1 VVNVFL
7 GNTQM
12 LVEAYVET
20 PEQAIVAVGEGA
32 DRLELCGPG
41 EGGLTP
47 SDDLLRAVKRAVS
60 VPVHVMVRPRP
71 GDFFFS
77 AAEFAEIRRDVP
89 RMRELGAS
97 GVVLAVLRS
106 DSRLHL
112 EWMAELVELAKGMRV
127 VCHRA
132 FDATPDADA
141 ALDQM
146 IALGVHEILTS
157 GHAATAFEGAATLRR
172 HVERAA
178 GRIGIL
184 AGGGV
189 RAHNARELVA
199 QTGVQ
204 SLHARAFDPGVIR
217 GIRAAISA

>member
-1 VVNVFL
+1 
-7 GNTQM
+7 M
-12 LVEAYVET
+12 LIEAYVET
-20 PEQAIVAVGEGA
+20 PEQAVVAVGAGA

-47 SDDLLRAVKRAVS
+47 SDELLRGVLRVVS

-77 AAEFAEIRRDVP
+77 SAEYEEIRRDVP

-97 GVVLAVLRS
+97 GVVLAALHR
-106 DSRLHL
+106 DGRLQT
-112 EWMAELVELAKGMRV
+112 EWMAELVELARGMRV

-132 FDATPDADA
+132 FDGTPDADA
-141 ALDQM
+141 ALDQL
-146 IALGVHEILTS
+146 IALGVHEVLTS

-172 HVERAA
+172 HVQRAA

-204 SLHARAFDPGVIR
+204 SLHARAFDADVIR
-217 GIRAAISA
+217 GIRASISA